1 MSKLSDLH
9 MRILEKDS
17 ISCADVEMLLGDY
30 VDNELPS
37 TLKARVEAH
46 ISQCVECQENEK
58 SYRLVIE
65 LAAELPVIPVPNE
78 VRIRLRKALNQK
90 LGIDLPLN

>member
-1 MSKLSDLH
+1 MARLSDLH

-17 ISCADVEMLLGDY
+17 INCADVEALLGDY

-37 TLKARVEAH
+37 TLKERMEAH
-46 ISQCVECQENEK
+46 ISQCADCQENEK

-65 LAAELPVIPVPNE
+65 LAAELPVIPVPPE
-78 VRIRLRKALNQK
+78 VRARVRKALNQK
-90 LGIDLPLN
+90 LGIQLPLD